1 MDDLDPSDGEGDA
14 KLAASARVGPL
25 IDTQRRHRSPPNLDS
40 ESEDGAKPLV
50 KEEAKPASPAP
61 DRGPAASLAAG
72 LPMRSNP
79 ARMGGA
85 KRRRAGSSSST
96 AMGREGRRA
105 CVPPAALSDSPT
117 TLSDGTDTKQTK
129 TQQPHQQQQQQR
141 QHNNTVAILAQV
153 LARGSSLDERPRA
166 AKDVR

>member
-14 KLAASARVGPL
+14 KLAASARVGAL

-72 LPMRSNP
+72 LPMRANP

-117 TLSDGTDTKQTK
+117 TLSDGTDTKQT
-129 TQQPHQQQQQQR
+129 
-141 QHNNTVAILAQV
+141 
-153 LARGSSLDERPRA
+153 
-166 AKDVR
+166 